1 MEQRLDERR
10 SKIRIRN
17 ALVKQAVFRLQL
29 AVINLRSNHKSE
41 SINLKSMEG
50 EIINKVANSALEIFD
65 LEDYYPKGFR
75 VQLDISQWLLEG
87 FLLREK
93 DFREYLKNHDFTQY
107 QDQYVAVFCST
118 DAIIPA
124 WASILVTIHLSPFA
138 KKVVN
143 GTLEDLETSL
153 YEEILPNI
161 DYSQFEGKPVIIKG
175 CSKKP
180 VPMSAYVLVA
190 QKLQPFARS
199 IMYGEACSAV
209 PLYKKK

>member
-1 MEQRLDERR
+1 
-10 SKIRIRN
+10 
-17 ALVKQAVFRLQL
+17 
-29 AVINLRSNHKSE
+29 
-41 SINLKSMEG
+41 MEG

-65 LEDYYPKGFR
+65 LEDYYPKGIR
-75 VQLDISQWLLEG
+75 AQVDISQWLLEG

-93 DFREYLKNHDFTQY
+93 DFREHLKNHDWSQY
-107 QDQYVAVFCST
+107 QDQYVSVFCST
-118 DAIIPA
+118 DAIVPA

-143 GTLEDLETSL
+143 GTSEDLETSL
-153 YEEILPNI
+153 YEEILPNL
-161 DYSQFEGKPVIIKG
+161 DYSKFEGKPVIIKG

-180 VPMSAYVLVA
+180 VPMNAYLLAA

-209 PLYKKK
+209 PLYKKSK